1 MSSIAKTPAP
11 PYYAVIFT
19 SRRREGDDGYS
30 AMAKEILELASQQ
43 SGFLGA
49 ESVRDPD
56 GFGVTISYWDSLA
69 TIQTFKE
76 DLRHAEAQ
84 QRGKDL
90 WYKTFGLRVCKVER
104 DTFM

>member
-1 MSSIAKTPAP
+1 MSSVAKTPAP

-30 AMAKEILELASQQ
+30 AMAKEILELASQHG
-43 SGFLGA
+43 GFLGA
-49 ESVRDPD
+49 ESVRDSG
-56 GFGVTISYWDSLA
+56 GFGITVSYWDSLA

-76 DLRHAEAQ
+76 NLRHVEAQ

-90 WYKTFGLRVCKVER
+90 WYTTFGLRVCKVER
-104 DTFM
+104 DTFL